1 MGKRPPTHFFIIM
14 KYYIGKINK
23 IINEFITL
31 DDKKDK
37 LLFMR
42 DNRQEILNLLQNLKN
57 LLNKKLEEHEI
68 KSNVSNQNN
77 EPIVSDQNEIEQS

>member
-1 MGKRPPTHFFIIM
+1 M

-37 LLFMR
+37 LIFMR
-42 DNRQEILNLLQNLKN
+42 DNRQNILDLLQSLKN
-57 LLNKKLEEHEI
+57 ILNKKLAEYEI
-68 KSNVSNQNN
+68 KSDVSNQNN
-77 EPIVSDQNEIEQS
+77 EPIISDQNETE

>member
-1 MGKRPPTHFFIIM
+1 MSGKNTSHSFFIM

-42 DNRQEILNLLQNLKN
+42 DNKQEILNLLQNLKN
-57 LLNKKLEEHEI
+57 LLNKKLEEYEI

-77 EPIVSDQNEIEQS
+77 EPVVSDQNETEQS